1 MGTSRSDDKSA
12 TADDGNITSL
22 ENFLVACQKSL
33 ARSVRSAQQA
43 GKSDSEFAQG
53 ERPVYVIDE
62 VAFDLSAGVH
72 IETDELKD
80 AGERVLLDFEAPSE
94 RRSTLQF
101 TVAMKPVEILIGAKL
116 ELANLDPLG
125 EQLPDARLRVWLV
138 DDEGRP
144 VANHVVTLHF
154 CRAGYKTIR
163 QIETKTSPV
172 GRIDFLVQAE
182 SNTVKV
188 VGTRKPFKTYLRG
201 AVEEYFVWA
210 TADRKPEWKKLVEP
224 TAPHPPRHIAR
235 DKDGEP
241 LELCSELLRLPI
253 K

>member
-1 MGTSRSDDKSA
+1 MANKNEDKTRSDNEKNV
-12 TADDGNITSL
+12 TTL
-22 ENFLVACQKSL
+22 ETFLVACQKSL

-43 GKSDSEFAQG
+43 GKSESEFAQG

-62 VAFDLSAGVH
+62 VSFDLSAGVH
-72 IETDELKD
+72 IDTDDGKLT
-80 AGERVLLDFEAPSE
+80 GEHVLLDFDAPSE

-138 DDEGRP
+138 DDQGRP
-144 VANHVVTLHF
+144 VPDHTVTLHF
-154 CRAGYKTIR
+154 CRGGYKAVR
-163 QIETKTSPV
+163 QVETKTSPV
-172 GRIDFLVQAE
+172 GRIDFLVRSQE
-182 SNTVKV
+182 NEVKV
-188 VGTRKPFKTYLRG
+188 VGVRKPFETYLRG
-201 AVEEYFVWA
+201 AVDEYYVWA
-210 TADRKPEWKKLVEP
+210 TTERKKEWKKIVEP
-224 TAPHPPRHIAR
+224 SAPHPPRHIAC
-235 DKDGEP
+235 DKDGTP